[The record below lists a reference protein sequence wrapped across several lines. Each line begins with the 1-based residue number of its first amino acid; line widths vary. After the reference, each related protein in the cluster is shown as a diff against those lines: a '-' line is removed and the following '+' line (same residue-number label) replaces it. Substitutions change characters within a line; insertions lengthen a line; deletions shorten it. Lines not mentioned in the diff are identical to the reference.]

1 MGLYCDDADS
11 AANTASAIT
20 VPANGSLCFWIIPRN
35 LGGTTRIL
43 GFDDAFEGRFDGTT
57 LYHEWTQSG
66 GGGEVVGT
74 FANDTLYHV
83 VCTWNGTTEVG
94 EAYLDGAFVT
104 SGSGYNDNPSSGILS
119 LNSRAGSGELV
130 SEFYD
135 VRIYNRVLSAAEI
148 QTMFNARGADGIC
161 DGMLHRWKLDEL
173 APGATLGTNGA
184 KDEGSSQIP
193 FTTGAATATYVY
205 NAPIVGRRRVA

>member
-1 MGLYCDDADS
+1 
-11 AANTASAIT
+11 
-20 VPANGSLCFWIIPRN
+20 
-35 LGGTTRIL
+35 L
-43 GFDDAFEGRFDGTT
+43 GFVDDFEGRFDGTT
-57 LYHEWTQSG
+57 LYHEWTNALG
-66 GGGEVVGT
+66 GGQVVGT
-74 FANDTLYHV
+74 FADDTIYHV

-94 EAYLDGAFVT
+94 QAYRDGSFVA
-104 SGSGYNDNPSSGILS
+104 SGSGYDSSPGSGTVS
-119 LNSRAGSGELV
+119 LNSRAGSDPLE

-173 APGATLGTNGA
+173 APGSTLGTNGA

-193 FTTGAATATYVY
+193 FTSGSATATYVY